1 MENPI
6 TRSLLMGLFATALLL
21 TGLGIFWWVLDLI
34 YSSWGVMLA
43 VGTVLWAGC
52 VWIHHRVHDKW
63 FESPRVKII
72 FDTNYDD
79 EGEED

>member
-6 TRSLLMGLFATALLL
+6 TRSLLMGLLAAALML
-21 TGLGIFWWVLDLI
+21 TGFGIFWWVLDLI
-34 YSSWGVMLA
+34 YSSWGVVLA
-43 VGTVLWAGC
+43 IGTILWASGA
-52 VWIHHRVHDKW
+52 WIHYRAHDEW

-79 EGEED
+79 EDEED